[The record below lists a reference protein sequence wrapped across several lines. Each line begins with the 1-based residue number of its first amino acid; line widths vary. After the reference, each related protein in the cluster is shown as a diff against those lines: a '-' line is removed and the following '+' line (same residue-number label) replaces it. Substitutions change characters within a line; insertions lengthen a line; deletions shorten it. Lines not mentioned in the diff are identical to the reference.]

1 MTDDHFLENKLQ
13 LSQIEALSAGKYR
26 VISALYGLVPVIRR
40 LAEDDA
46 AAAILLAELE
56 AAEVAMKAESIAA
69 GSFIAER
76 KESTS
81 SP

>member
-1 MTDDHFLENKLQ
+1 MTDYCVENAAQLNQLQ
-13 LSQIEALSAGKYR
+13 ALSAGKYR
-26 VISALYGLVPVIRR
+26 VIEALFALVPLIKQ

-46 AAAILLAELE
+46 TARQLLEELE
-56 AAEVAMKAESIAA
+56 SAQVAMQAESIAA

>member
-1 MTDDHFLENKLQ
+1 MTDYFVENAAQLNQLQ
-13 LSQIEALSAGKYR
+13 ALSAGKYR
-26 VISALYGLVPVIRR
+26 VIEALFALVPLIKQ

-46 AAAILLAELE
+46 TARQLLEELE
-56 AAEVAMKAESIAA
+56 SAQVAMQAESIAA

>member
-1 MTDDHFLENKLQ
+1 MTDDFFVENMLQ
-13 LSQIEALSAGKYR
+13 LSQIQALSAGRYR
-26 VISALYGLVPVIRR
+26 VVEALYALVPVIRR

-46 AAAILLAELE
+46 TARHLLAELE
-56 AAEVAMKAESIAA
+56 AAQDAMKAESIAA

-76 KESTS
+76 TESTS